1 MQHSGSERPDVTV
14 VGSAN
19 LDFVVPVER
28 LPAPGETVLG
38 GNLTIAHGGKGANQ
52 ALAASRAGAA
62 VAFIAKLGRDGHGGE
77 IRRHLL
83 ASGLS
88 LGAVLDDPEAPS
100 GVAFILVEQGG
111 RNQIVVA
118 AGSNLRLSP
127 RDLEPF
133 VSLIRGGRVLLTQLE
148 TPVNTVA
155 AALRQARQGHV
166 VTILNPAPA
175 RPLPDD
181 LYPLVD
187 YVTPNE
193 TEASA
198 LSGIRVTDVSSA
210 PAAARYF
217 LARGCRGA
225 VITLGAAG
233 AVLGTPEGCW
243 HFPACPVTAV
253 DSTAAGD
260 AFNGALA
267 ARLARGAR
275 LEDAVRWANAAGA
288 LACTRQGA
296 QESLPDLA
304 ELEGFLALH
313 PSQTPARIP

>member
-1 MQHSGSERPDVTV
+1 MADVTV

-28 LPAPGETVLG
+28 LPGPGETVLG
-38 GNLTIAHGGKGANQ
+38 GNLTVAHGGKGANQ
-52 ALAASRAGAA
+52 ALAASLAGAA
-62 VAFIAKLGRDGHGGE
+62 VAFIAKLGRDGHGEE
-77 IRRHLL
+77 IRRHLQ

-88 LGAVLDDPEAPS
+88 LEAVLDDPEAPT
-100 GVAFILVEQGG
+100 GVAFILVERGG

-118 AGSNLRLSP
+118 PGSNLRLSP

-133 VSLIRGGRVLLTQLE
+133 ASLIRGCRVLLTQLE
-148 TPVNTVA
+148 TPLETVA
-155 AALRQARQGHV
+155 AALRQARQAQV
-166 VTILNPAPA
+166 LTILNPAPA
-175 RPLPDD
+175 RPLPDE

-187 YVTPNE
+187 YLTPNE

-198 LSGIRVTDVSSA
+198 LSGIPVTDVPSA
-210 PAAARYF
+210 RSAARQF

-233 AVLGTPEGCW
+233 AVAGAAEGCW
-243 HFPACPVTAV
+243 HVPACSVTAV

-260 AFNGALA
+260 AFNGVLA

-275 LEDAVRWANAAGA
+275 LEDAVRWASAAGA
-288 LACTRQGA
+288 LACIRPGA
-296 QESLPDLA
+296 QESLPTLA
-304 ELEGFLALH
+304 EIEAFLT
-313 PSQTPARIP
+313 SQASLDPRHIP

>member
-1 MQHSGSERPDVTV
+1 MGVPDVTV

-38 GNLTIAHGGKGANQ
+38 GDLTIAHGGKGANQ
-52 ALAASRAGAA
+52 ALAAAFAGAA
-62 VAFIAKLGRDGHGGE
+62 VALIGKVGRDSHGEE
-77 IRRHLL
+77 IRRHLVAL
-83 ASGLS
+83 GLS
-88 LGAVLDDPEAPS
+88 LDAILVDLEAPT

-118 AGSNLRLSP
+118 PGSNLRLSP

-133 VSLIRGGRVLLTQLE
+133 AHLVRGCRVLLTQFE
-148 TPVNTVA
+148 TPLETVA
-155 AALRQARQGHV
+155 AALRQAHEAGALI
-166 VTILNPAPA
+166 ILNPAPA
-175 RPLPDD
+175 RPVPEE

-198 LSGIRVTDVSSA
+198 LTGIRVTEVSSA
-210 PAAARYF
+210 QAAAHRL

-243 HFPACPVTAV
+243 HFPAYSVNAV

-260 AFNGALA
+260 AFNGVLA
-267 ARLARGAR
+267 ARLARGAPP
-275 LEDAVRWANAAGA
+275 EDAVRWANAAGA
-288 LACTRQGA
+288 LACTRPGA
-296 QESLPDLA
+296 QESLPNLQ
-304 ELEGFLALH
+304 ELEGFLALR
-313 PSQTPARIP
+313 PSQASARLG